1 MSIFADEV
9 RIGEINHVWKDGKK
23 TSKTELESH
32 FVSDKPMSLKKVV
45 DMADVFEDNL
55 SGGYKL
61 VVTLDF
67 IET

>member
-1 MSIFADEV
+1 MFGKMV
-9 RIGEINHVWKDGKK
+9 RK
-23 TSKTELESH
+23 LESH

-45 DMADVFEDNL
+45 DMAEVFEDNL

>member
-9 RIGEINHVWKDGKK
+9 RIGEINHVLKDGKK
-23 TSKTELESH
+23 TSKTEMERHL
-32 FVSDKPMSLKKVV
+32 VSDKPMSLKKVI
-45 DMADVFEDNL
+45 DMAEVFEDNL

-61 VVTLDF
+61 VITLDF